1 MEELNFNV
9 YNVLILAGIIHGF
22 IFSLIIFLN
31 KNLNSK
37 TNYLLAFTILSL
49 AFSNLQYWFID
60 TGIIP
65 RYKYDNNSLLFIP
78 FEFLM
83 LPFFFLFVKS
93 YLNKKINRLEYIY
106 LFIPF
111 LLSIVYLLVR
121 NFLNDDLAIIK
132 IFNLV
137 VEYISIIFSI
147 TIIVLVF
154 RLLIIYQKSH
164 SKYSIHDVIIKTKWL
179 KRILFLGILL
189 CVLWGISLSIFK
201 NLFNGGYYHLYPLWI
216 GLSIL
221 IYWIGYSAIL
231 QKHLYQERKEIRK
244 KISNKSHKKLLPIN
258 NKAKSA
264 TYLKIDGLIID
275 NKLHLDPSLSL
286 KTLSKKLNL
295 SEGYISQLINKN
307 SNLSFNDYI
316 NSLRINDAKE
326 MLTNDNYKNYTIL
339 AIGLES
345 GFNSKSSFY
354 AAFKK
359 FTGQTPIE
367 YKKGVRNL

>member
-1 MEELNFNV
+1 MGEFNFNV

-37 TNYLLAFTILSL
+37 TNYFLAFTILSL

-65 RYKYDNNSLLFIP
+65 RHKYDNNNLLFIP

-93 YLNKKINRLEYIY
+93 YLDKKIKRHEYI

-111 LLSIVYLLVR
+111 LLSMIYLLVR

-137 VEYISIIFSI
+137 VEYISIIFSM

-154 RLLIIYQKSH
+154 RLLIVYQKSH
-164 SKYSIHDVIIKTKWL
+164 SKYNIYDVTIKTQWL

-201 NLFNGGYYHLYPLWI
+201 NLFNEGYYYLYPLWI
-216 GLSIL
+216 GMSIL

-231 QKHLYQERKEIRK
+231 QKHLYQERKEIRS
-244 KISNKSHKKLLPIN
+244 KISLKSYEKSLIIAKEE
-258 NKAKSA
+258 KSA
-264 TYLKIDGLIID
+264 TYSKINTFIID
-275 NKLHLDPSLSL
+275 SKLHLDPSLSL
-286 KTLSKKLNL
+286 KTLSKKLSL

-307 SNLSFNDYI
+307 SSLNFNDYI
-316 NSLRINDAKE
+316 NSLRINDAKA
-326 MLTNDNYKNYTIL
+326 MLTNIEYENYTII
-339 AIGLES
+339 AIGLEA

-354 AAFKK
+354 TAFKK
-359 FTGQTPIE
+359 LTGKTPIE
-367 YKKGVRNL
+367 YKKGVRNM